1 LYFYISKIV
10 WPLMQ
15 PSTVVALLLLAGLG
29 LIGTRRKR
37 LAIRL
42 LAAATAI
49 LVVAGVLPF
58 SYMLA
63 LPLEERFA
71 RADLS
76 DGRPVDGIIILGG
89 GEETRIP
96 VARKVQSINEAG
108 ERLTEALALG
118 LRFPKARIVFTGGT
132 ISFKGDKD
140 PETGAVSAE
149 LFFRELG
156 LPKERLILEPKA
168 RNTRENALF
177 TKELVKPKP
186 GERWLLVTS
195 AWHMPR
201 SIGCFRVIGF
211 DVEPWPVDYR
221 TGGAGDFWQIE
232 TRPSDGLLRTDIML
246 REWVGLLAYR
256 LQGYTD
262 ALFPRPYR

>member
-1 LYFYISKIV
+1 MYFYVSKIV
-10 WPLMQ
+10 WPLLQ
-15 PSTVVALLLLAGLG
+15 PSTVIGLMLLAGLA
-29 LIGTRRKR
+29 LIGTRRKKLAVR
-37 LAIRL
+37 LI
-42 LAAATAI
+42 AAATAI
-49 LVVAGVLPF
+49 FVIAGFFPL

-89 GEETRIP
+89 GEETHVP
-96 VARKVQSINEAG
+96 VTRKVQSINEAG
-108 ERLTEALALG
+108 ERLTEGFALAL
-118 LRFPKARIVFTGGT
+118 RFPNARVVFTGGT
-132 ISFKGDKD
+132 ISFQGEKD

-149 LFFRELG
+149 LFFREMR
-156 LPKERLILEPKA
+156 LPKERLILEGKA

-186 GERWLLVTS
+186 GERWLVVTS

-201 SIGCFRVIGF
+201 SIGCFRAIGF
-211 DVEPWPVDYR
+211 NVEPWPVDYR
-221 TGGAGDFWQIE
+221 TGGAADIWQIE

-262 ALFPRPYR
+262 SLFPRPAR

>member
-1 LYFYISKIV
+1 MYFYLSKII
-10 WPLMQ
+10 WPLLQ
-15 PSTVVALLLLAGLG
+15 PSTVIALLLVAGL
-29 LIGTRRKR
+29 LLLGTRRKR
-37 LAIRL
+37 LGTRL
-42 LAAATAI
+42 LAAGA
-49 LVVAGVLPF
+49 LLFLVAGVLPI
-58 SYMLA
+58 SYLLA
-63 LPLEERFA
+63 VPLEERFA
-71 RADLS
+71 RADLA

-89 GEETRIP
+89 GEETHIP
-96 VARKVQSINEAG
+96 LARKVQSINDAG
-108 ERLTEALALG
+108 ERLTEGLALA
-118 LRFPKARIVFTGGT
+118 LRFPKARLVFTGGT
-132 ISFKGDKD
+132 VSFKGDKD

-156 LPKERLILEPKA
+156 LPKERLILEPRA
-168 RNTRENALF
+168 RNTRENAVL
-177 TKELVKPKP
+177 TMALVKPKP
-186 GERWLLVTS
+186 GERWLVVTS

-221 TGGAGDFWQIE
+221 TGSAADIWQIE

-262 ALFPRPYR
+262 ALFPRPSR